1 MIQGVHSNG
10 GALAG
15 KSSGKVMIDS
25 VNIEGSINAQNR
37 YNIGGIIGYATG
49 ELTISNSSIM
59 AFVAG
64 EDAIGGAV

>member
-1 MIQGVHSNG
+1 
-10 GALAG
+10 
-15 KSSGKVMIDS
+15 MIDS

-59 AFVAG
+59 HL
-64 EDAIGGAV
+64 